1 MFEFLLFLAILPT
14 LILGYIIYSNDK
26 IEKEPTPL
34 LVKLSLGGVGSVIV
48 TLVITFCVLYNIAPF
63 FSISNTAAL
72 SPVSLAI
79 YVFFGVALVE
89 EFAKW
94 IFLYGIAW
102 KNKAFN
108 HVYDAIVYSVFVS
121 LGFATIENILYV
133 FMSTD
138 VAEAIVIAI
147 NRMLFSVP
155 GHAFFG
161 VMMGYNLGLAKLTFV
176 NNKKNKTMKFL
187 ILSILV
193 PTTCHFIFDYILMSS
208 FIPMIFFYIFVIAL
222 FAYGIS
228 KVKRLS
234 KIPTNI
240 FNDPNNMT
248 YIYNAF
254 GNNQMFNNQQPMNQQ
269 QVQYNN
275 QYNNQV
281 VQPAPNMQ
289 PRYCMK
295 CGTPLNGCF
304 CGRCGYKNY

>member
-1 MFEFLLFLAILPT
+1 MFEFLLFLAVLPT
-14 LILGYIIYSNDK
+14 LILGYYIYSNDK

-48 TLVITFCVLYNIAPF
+48 TLLITFGVLYKIAPF
-63 FSISNTAAL
+63 FSISNTEAL

-79 YVFFGVALVE
+79 YVFFGVALIE

-133 FMSTD
+133 FMSSN
-138 VAEAIVIAI
+138 VAEAIIIAI

-187 ILSILV
+187 LLSLIV
-193 PTTCHFIFDYILMSS
+193 PTVCHFIFDYILMSS
-208 FIPMIFFYIFVIAL
+208 FIPTIFFYVFVVIL

-234 KIPTNI
+234 RIPTNI

-254 GNNQMFNNQQPMNQQ
+254 GNSQMFNNQQQNI
-269 QVQYNN
+269 QYN
-275 QYNNQV
+275 Q
-281 VQPAPNMQ
+281 NMQ
-289 PRYCMK
+289 NGQNIQQPQQIMYCMN
-295 CGTPLNGCF
+295 CGNPLNGPF
-304 CGRCGYKNY
+304 CGKCGYKNY

>member
-1 MFEFLLFLAILPT
+1 MFEFLLFLAVLPT
-14 LILGYIIYSNDK
+14 FLLGYFIYSNDK

-34 LVKLSLGGVGSVIV
+34 LVKLLLGGVGSVVV
-48 TLVITFCVLYNIAPF
+48 TLIITAILYKIAPF
-63 FSISNTAAL
+63 FSISNTESL

-79 YVFFGVALVE
+79 YVFFGVALIE

-133 FMSTD
+133 FFSSN

-161 VMMGYNLGLAKLTFV
+161 VMMGYNIGLAKLTFV
-176 NNKKNKTMKFL
+176 NNKKNKTMKFI
-187 ILSILV
+187 ILSIIV
-193 PTTCHFIFDYILMSS
+193 PTVCHFIFDYILMSS
-208 FIPMIFFYIFVIAL
+208 FLPMITFYIFVAL
-222 FAYGIS
+222 LFGYGIS

-234 KIPTNI
+234 RIPTNI

-254 GNNQMFNNQQPMNQQ
+254 GNNQMINNQQQMYQQ
-269 QVQYNN
+269 QYNTNVQTPQINF
-275 QYNNQV
+275 
-281 VQPAPNMQ
+281 
-289 PRYCMK
+289 CMK
-295 CGTPLNGCF
+295 CGNPLNGPF